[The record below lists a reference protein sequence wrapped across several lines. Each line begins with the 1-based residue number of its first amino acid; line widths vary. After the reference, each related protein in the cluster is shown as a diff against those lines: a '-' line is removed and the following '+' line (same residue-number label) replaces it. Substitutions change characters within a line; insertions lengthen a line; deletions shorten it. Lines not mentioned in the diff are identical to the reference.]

1 MKSATEAAESGSRRE
16 LLEAMRERI
25 ALAVD
30 DLKTPAR
37 DLAALTR
44 RLMDIAKELEALDAA
59 ESEDEVGAAISTP
72 DAEFDPAA
80 L

>member
-1 MKSATEAAESGSRRE
+1 MSVTSAAAEGSRRGM
-16 LLEAMRERI
+16 LEAMRDRI

-30 DLKTPAR
+30 DERTPAR

-44 RLMDIAKELEALDAA
+44 RLMDIAKELEALASAEGGDDLGEAA
-59 ESEDEVGAAISTP
+59 GTP